1 MGFRQGFLDRRK
13 WVKLAR
19 SLDYTFEDVQKVYT
33 SIALK
38 LNSLNLFDKT
48 TYTLGH
54 ISYWLLNE
62 PMFLE
67 DIEVAQLE
75 GDKKRWIREGRNLI
89 DLHLY
94 KNTVNLP

>member
-1 MGFRQGFLDRRK
+1 MSFRKGFFDRK
-13 WVKLAR
+13 EWVELAR

-33 SIALK
+33 GIALK
-38 LNSLNLFDKT
+38 INSLNLFDKT
-48 TYTLGH
+48 TYALGH

-75 GDKKRWIREGRNLI
+75 RDKKRWIREGKNLVE
-89 DLHLY
+89 LSL
-94 KNTVNLP
+94 V